1 MYVLPVLDGSATR
14 IKWRIFS
21 VQHYIYAR
29 LIDLSAEALIDVQVC
44 VAFMGADGI

>member
-1 MYVLPVLDGSATR
+1 MRNGVCVASVGW
-14 IKWRIFS
+14 ICQWRIFS